1 MVNTKE
7 GRKPLPLG
15 GQLQYIT
22 EKGKMQE
29 LMKNFWFVTLCALLI
44 AASAF
49 GLSLPLRVAIAAN
62 AVLIL
67 VFIVRRL
74 IMWRRCAHAQK

>member
-1 MVNTKE
+1 MNTEE

-15 GQLQYIT
+15 GQFQYIT
-22 EKGKMQE
+22 KKGKMQE

-44 AASAF
+44 AASVL
-49 GLSLPLRVAIAAN
+49 GMSLPLRVAIGAN

-67 VFIVRRL
+67 VFIVRSL
-74 IMWRRCAHAQK
+74 VAWRREANAND